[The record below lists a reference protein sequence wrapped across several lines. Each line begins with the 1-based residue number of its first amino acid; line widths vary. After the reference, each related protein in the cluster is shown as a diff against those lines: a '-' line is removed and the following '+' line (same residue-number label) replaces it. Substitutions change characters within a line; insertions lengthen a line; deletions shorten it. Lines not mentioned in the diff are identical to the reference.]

1 MEENSVQLKKQP
13 QPQHE
18 AKLVSLPEEQQIKAM
33 MRLWERMT
41 QLWGHRHQS
50 AWGQSVDANG
60 NLTDTAELW
69 LQGLGRFTLSEIG
82 NGVNK
87 MVEKGQEWPPTLP
100 EFTRSSRRL
109 GLCSTRG
116 KPHETNTDL
125 GVFDFGIRGAGD
137 CVPACRML
145 ISPQSAHG

>member
-100 EFTRSSRRL
+100 EFMQMCKPKRL
-109 GLCSTRG
+109 APYHKMAEALPAPEVDSAIAYTEL
-116 KPHETNTDL
+116 KK
-125 GVFDFGIRGAGD
+125 IRALLNKRK
-137 CVPACRML
+137 A
-145 ISPQSAHG
+145 A